1 MSLRRILLWT
11 ATFAACLATAAFLA
25 PASVPRVGAPDA
37 TGAGAAAMRAAVDP
51 ETGELAV
58 GAAALDGAAKADAE
72 LAAMLSKSEDGLTPV
87 HHPDG
92 RVSVRLDGRFMSAS
106 LARIGDDGRLETLCT
121 ESADEARAFLEGA
134 PERDAR
140 GLEVR

>member
-1 MSLRRILLWT
+1 MSHRRILPWT
-11 ATFAACLATAAFLA
+11 TAVALAAAAIVFLA
-25 PASVPRVGAPDA
+25 PDPDPRADAPAPGD
-37 TGAGAAAMRAAVDP
+37 AAMRAVVDP

-58 GAAALDGAAKADAE
+58 GADALRGAAKADAE
-72 LAAMLSKSEDGLTPV
+72 LSAMLSKSEAGLTPV

-106 LARIGDDGRLETLCT
+106 LARTDADGNLETLCT
-121 ESADEARAFLEGA
+121 EDAAEARAFLEGA